1 MNEKAVI
8 YILYFG
14 IMSFVT
20 RFFNKWILLK
30 VYQSANLTLQDVLEK
45 RMKLKASNN
54 APRKLTNWILSVSP
68 NKKETKK
75 WFLIYNLIALP
86 ALICMNI
93 SITGLFTHIFDT
105 FLDYASIGILL
116 LNFITVIYGVAKK

>member
-1 MNEKAVI
+1 
-8 YILYFG
+8 
-14 IMSFVT
+14 MSFVT

>member
-14 IMSFVT
+14 IMSFLT